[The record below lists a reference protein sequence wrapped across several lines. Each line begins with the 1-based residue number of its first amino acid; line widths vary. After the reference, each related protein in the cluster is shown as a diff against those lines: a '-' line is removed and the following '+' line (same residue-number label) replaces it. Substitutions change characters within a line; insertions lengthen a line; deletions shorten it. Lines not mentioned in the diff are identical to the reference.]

1 MTRKA
6 AGSSL
11 EDGEGAGGVQ
21 ANVAGEFEA
30 LGEHGA
36 MEPEDE
42 GLTGGYLKAGAAEG
56 GGSGLDGGGVSGGGL
71 DEHLHGVRKAGEYGG
86 DFGGTGEAE
95 EDTATGGG
103 DGVFGVE
110 TNHAGRLS
118 GWIRIVA
125 IDGIC
130 RREEAGGERAEPARP
145 RAVVVEHVTTGSGGA
160 TRWTVPYIGPAI
172 GRRSADGVR

>member
-1 MTRKA
+1 MVAAASTA
-6 AGSSL
+6 AG
-11 EDGEGAGGVQ
+11 
-21 ANVAGEFEA
+21 
-30 LGEHGA
+30 
-36 MEPEDE
+36 
-42 GLTGGYLKAGAAEG
+42 
-56 GGSGLDGGGVSGGGL
+56 

-130 RREEAGGERAEPARP
+130 RREEAGGERERS
-145 RAVVVEHVTTGSGGA
+145 RQ
-160 TRWTVPYIGPAI
+160 
-172 GRRSADGVR
+172 GRGELWFNTSRREA